1 MDYKYIQIMSLIVY
15 TAVTTRL
22 KFPVKDYIRIKHLK
36 SEISSCIYGL
46 IDLLKYSQLIL
57 KSGGV
62 DSAIINLCIELD
74 RLTVI
79 IPTDGLD
86 LEITSPCSQT
96 FQLSFQ

>member
-1 MDYKYIQIMSLIVY
+1 MSLIVY

-36 SEISSCIYGL
+36 SDLSSCIYGPR
-46 IDLLKYSQLIL
+46 DLFGLKYSLLIL

-62 DSAIINLCIELD
+62 DSAIINLCNEID

-86 LEITSPCSQT
+86 LEITSPCSRKI
-96 FQLSFQ
+96 QLSFQ